1 MFFCAL
7 DFSDLDETLNFAN
20 KIYKDIGGL
29 KVGLELFVK
38 YGIEGVLK
46 IQKNLEYQSF

>member
-1 MFFCAL
+1 MKPKDYVFCAL

-29 KVGLELFVK
+29 KVGLEFL
-38 YGIEGVLK
+38 
-46 IQKNLEYQSF
+46 